1 MSQILWEG
9 LTFAY
14 SQNAKHPTL
23 EGVELSVD
31 SGSFTVLTGPSGC
44 GKSTL
49 LYLAAGL
56 YPNNGGVV
64 LSGRV
69 TVDGREPGSIPPEE
83 RAPLLGM
90 IFQNPDLQ
98 FCMDTVEHELVFC
111 MENIALP
118 VEEMEARMAQALDFC
133 GISHLRRR
141 RLITL
146 SGGEKQRAMLA
157 CVMVLRPR
165 WLLLDEPFA
174 NLDEGSALEL
184 AGKLRQL
191 HDQYGVGVVAVDHNP
206 WLWRHA
212 ADEIVALGEKGAVA
226 RRGIPGDC
234 RDAGLLAQLNI
245 SCPELP
251 YQDAPP
257 DKPAP
262 AGGPPLVLEG
272 VTVRREGHAVLEG
285 LSAHFARGRIHAILG
300 SSGCGKTTLF
310 QALCGMTDYQGSIL
324 VEGREL
330 RRVPRRELGG
340 RMGFVFQS
348 PQDQFVCDTVL
359 EEITLSLKSAG
370 EGDVE
375 ERARRVLREI
385 GLWRHRLLSPYML
398 SQGQQRRLGVAALLA
413 YRCPLL
419 VCDEPTYAQDR
430 NNVLAV
436 MDELQRRVVREG
448 LTLIFSTHDR
458 LLAAG
463 YADHIYEMKGGQLHE
478 IDQSGL

>member
-1 MSQILWEG
+1 
-9 LTFAY
+9 
-14 SQNAKHPTL
+14 
-23 EGVELSVD
+23 
-31 SGSFTVLTGPSGC
+31 
-44 GKSTL
+44 
-49 LYLAAGL
+49 
-56 YPNNGGVV
+56 
-64 LSGRV
+64 
-69 TVDGREPGSIPPEE
+69 
-83 RAPLLGM
+83 
-90 IFQNPDLQ
+90 
-98 FCMDTVEHELVFC
+98 
-111 MENIALP
+111 
-118 VEEMEARMAQALDFC
+118 
-133 GISHLRRR
+133 
-141 RLITL
+141 
-146 SGGEKQRAMLA
+146 
-157 CVMVLRPR
+157 
-165 WLLLDEPFA
+165 
-174 NLDEGSALEL
+174 
-184 AGKLRQL
+184 
-191 HDQYGVGVVAVDHNP
+191 
-206 WLWRHA
+206 
-212 ADEIVALGEKGAVA
+212 
-226 RRGIPGDC
+226 
-234 RDAGLLAQLNI
+234 
-245 SCPELP
+245 
-251 YQDAPP
+251 
-257 DKPAP
+257 
-262 AGGPPLVLEG
+262 
-272 VTVRREGHAVLEG
+272 
-285 LSAHFARGRIHAILG
+285 
-300 SSGCGKTTLF
+300 
-310 QALCGMTDYQGSIL
+310 MTDYQGSIL

>member
-1 MSQILWEG
+1 MSQILWED

-14 SQNAKHPTL
+14 SQNSKHPTL

-56 YPNNGGVV
+56 YPANGGVV

-174 NLDEGSALEL
+174 NLDEASARQL

-206 WLWRHA
+206 WLWRQA
-212 ADEIVALGEKGAVA
+212 ADEIVALGEKGAVV
-226 RRGIPGDC
+226 RRGIPGSC
-234 RDAGLLAQLNI
+234 QDAGTLSQLGI

-251 YQDAPP
+251 YQRQKP
-257 DKPAP
+257 DKPLSSSQ
-262 AGGPPLVLEG
+262 PPLVLEG
-272 VTVRREGHAVLEG
+272 VTVRRDGQTVLEG
-285 LSAHFARGRIHAILG
+285 LSARFARGRIHAILG
-300 SSGCGKTTLF
+300 PSGCGKTTLF

-330 RRVPRRELGG
+330 RRIPRRDLGG
-340 RMGFVFQS
+340 QMGFVFQS

-359 EEITLSLKSAG
+359 DEVTLSLRAAG
-370 EGDVE
+370 CQDIQEQA
-375 ERARRVLREI
+375 RAVLKEI

-430 NNVLAV
+430 NNVLAI
-436 MDELQRRVVREG
+436 MDELQRRVVQDG

-458 LLAAG
+458 LLAAD

-478 IDQSGL
+478 IPQSSL